1 MELSNEFEVA
11 VPVEQAWAV
20 LTDVERIA
28 PCLPGAQLQ
37 EIEGDDFKGIV
48 KVKVGPITAQ
58 YKGTATFVEKDD
70 DAHRAVLSA
79 TGRDTRGQGNASATI
94 VAQLESRGDATT
106 HVSVLTDLAVTG
118 KVAQFGRGVMA
129 DVSAKLLDQF
139 VENLETTVLADLP
152 AERATSAAAGTADA
166 PAAAAGSAAA
176 EAATGTAT
184 EVAPDDAAEALT
196 APTSTGPAAPG
207 EVARKAR
214 NTTEMLASELAKAW
228 EEAKEGVDDTPHEAP
243 RVEREPLAP
252 RPDLLVPEATAE
264 AAATSAEDVA
274 AAEEPSGELLAPT
287 TPERRIIDSPEAEP
301 IDLLGTAGS
310 PVLQRAAPLLGLAA
324 VVLVLLAV
332 LRRRRRRRR
341 S

>member
-20 LTDVERIA
+20 LTDIERIA

-58 YKGTATFVEKDD
+58 YKGTASFVEKDD
-70 DAHRAVLSA
+70 DAHTAVLTAS
-79 TGRDTRGQGNASATI
+79 GRDTRGQGNASATI
-94 VAQLESRGDATT
+94 VAQLESRGDDVT

-152 AERATSAAAGTADA
+152 AERATDTTDA
-166 PAAAAGSAAA
+166 PAAAAASAAA
-176 EAATGTAT
+176 EAATGAATA
-184 EVAPDDAAEALT
+184 VAPDDSAAEALV
-196 APTSTGPAAPG
+196 APTTTGPAAPG

-228 EEAKEGVDDTPHEAP
+228 EEAKEGVDDTADETP

-252 RPDLLVPEATAE
+252 RPDLLVPEATAD
-264 AAATSAEDVA
+264 AAAASAEAVES
-274 AAEEPSGELLAPT
+274 AEEPAAELLAPS